1 MLLNVKCLNMCVY
14 ICDLGLNRGIMLVP
28 INTSMYTQDSSLQ
41 NWFHIGGNNFVIVNF
56 SLDIK
61 DTSPPKKKKNLAKPH
76 NSPPKSP
83 QLPSIFLYWR
93 SDMWYV
99 GFSLL

>member
-41 NWFHIGGNNFVIVNF
+41 NRFHIGENNFVIVNF

-61 DTSPPKKKKNLAKPH
+61 DTSPPKKVKILQNHIILHLIPTIAI
-76 NSPPKSP
+76 N
-83 QLPSIFLYWR
+83 
-93 SDMWYV
+93 
-99 GFSLL
+99 FSLLKK